1 MASSMKLNPF
11 LPARPRRTVG
21 ALWGALAGLL
31 LLAGCSP
38 TKVTQVSEDSAA
50 LPQPVQVLVYDFA
63 VSADEVQL
71 DKGLSAEWQQKY
83 DDEMSGPAR
92 TADEIRVGHSVA
104 NAVAQELVEKIRS
117 YGLQAQRAFAY
128 TPVGEDSLVIRGV
141 FLSID
146 EGNRTERVAI
156 GFGAGRTEVQ
166 ADVQVY
172 ELTPAGMQHV
182 ETLQGSGG
190 SNDKPGMLEMM
201 GIGALTHH
209 LATATVV
216 SGTLSAAGEMT
227 FETVQADGKRLAD
240 KIAADLGE
248 YFVSQGWVN
257 PGAIQ

>member
-1 MASSMKLNPF
+1 MALSIKFNYSPL
-11 LPARPRRTVG
+11 ARPRRAFG
-21 ALWGALAGLL
+21 ALSGALAGLL

-38 TKVTQVSEDSAA
+38 TTVTQVSQDSAA

-71 DKGLSAEWQQKY
+71 DKGLSAELEQKY

-104 NAVAQELVEKIRS
+104 NVVAQELVNKIRS
-117 YGLQAQRAFAY
+117 YGLQAERAYAD
-128 TPVGEDSLVIRGV
+128 TPLGEDSLLIRGV
-141 FLSID
+141 FVSID

-156 GFGAGRTEVQ
+156 GFGAGRTQVQ

-172 ELTPAGMQHV
+172 ELTPSGEQRV
-182 ETLQGSGG
+182 ETLDASGG

-201 GIGALTHH
+201 AIGALTHH

-216 SGTLSAAGEMT
+216 SGTISAAGEVT